1 MTGGLAIKQ
10 KCKTSSS
17 QVIARGEAVLLRR
30 AEARRSREQ
39 AAGTVFFSGP
49 IETSLTELKLKGEQ
63 LTFLRSQSGENSG
76 IQGYLLRRLDCST
89 WEADRLKLRGEFFYE
104 AADSLTQVHPR
115 DARIVRATLS
125 ARRPLENEDALR
137 NFLERAA
144 QRAPSIPPTPAGEIW
159 RGRLRSVLTPFA
171 AAGLFLI
178 MIPELIVQSL
188 FYREIPGTLEG
199 FVELDGLHYPRY
211 SFSLPDGTLQR
222 RTDTQVSLEDSVS
235 QAAVARTLRRKY
247 PRPVKVRLSRRNGEK
262 SRCVYL

>member
-1 MTGGLAIKQ
+1 M
-10 KCKTSSS
+10 
-17 QVIARGEAVLLRR
+17 
-30 AEARRSREQ
+30 
-39 AAGTVFFSGP
+39 
-49 IETSLTELKLKGEQ
+49 TELKLKREQ

-235 QAAVARTLRRKY
+235 QAAARTLRRKY

-262 SRCVYL
+262 SLCVYL

>member
-1 MTGGLAIKQ
+1 MKE
-10 KCKTSSS
+10 KRKTSSS

-115 DARIVRATLS
+115 SARIVRATLS

-235 QAAVARTLRRKY
+235 QEEAARLLRRKY
-247 PRPVKVRLSRRNGEK
+247 PRPVKVHLSRRNPEK